1 MNQIH
6 IVGHL
11 GQDAKTG
18 QTQNGKTYAQFSVA
32 VSDDYKQGEEWVKR
46 SYWLNVVAWER
57 IAKPYT
63 KGQKLSV
70 SGKMTSR
77 EYTDKEGQKRTAF
90 EIVANEIHS
99 IEREA
104 RTDNAPAPPEPNGTQ
119 APQNTPQRQTESPA
133 NDDLPF

>member
-6 IVGHL
+6 IVGHV

-18 QTQNGKTYAQFSVA
+18 QTQTGKSFSQFSVA

-46 SYWLNVVAWER
+46 SYWLNVVAWGN

-63 KGQKLSV
+63 KGQKLSI
-70 SGKMTSR
+70 SGKLTSR
-77 EYTDKEGQKRTAF
+77 EYEKDGQKRTTF

-104 RTDNAPAPPEPNGTQ
+104 RTDSAPPPTENTGTPAPQQQ
-119 APQNTPQRQTESPA
+119 AAPVQQNAPA